1 MIVKSHRFTFI
12 KKKKKLQHSPATQAK
27 HETNIILSNTFILL
41 EHPIRDI
48 QYFLSMRRVQTS
60 LNLYKK
66 LHTCLRITYD
76 EKTQK
81 IPCPSLLKF
90 ISVTFTIL
98 CIWTEI
104 NLQDI
109 QSGHKY

>member
-12 KKKKKLQHSPATQAK
+12 KKKKKTALASYAGYRLTK

-48 QYFLSMRRVQTS
+48 QYFLSMRRGQTS

-98 CIWTEI
+98 CI
-104 NLQDI
+104 
-109 QSGHKY
+109 